1 MGVLIRCND
10 ANFSNYVGIAD
21 FPIITALK
29 GLYYFG
35 GTADASKKDHS
46 GNGNDGTFVGSETIN
61 TKSVTFAGTGT
72 ANYLSIP
79 TGTSGVTS
87 VYAVALVK
95 KTGKRAILSAISSSG
110 YGGFAFGTE
119 RILYKDG
126 SGWIDLP
133 LTLADA
139 NGFYPLAWGLTTSGC
154 AMYCLNSAGLLVT
167 VGSKSGGTLNSNTL
181 PRMIGGTNFNWA
193 MDGSADIAVVGAY
206 EGSVTENQL
215 IDALKFLRVYGEANG
230 LTVI

>member
-21 FPIITALK
+21 YPIITALK

-46 GNGNDGTFVGSETIN
+46 GNGNNGTFVGSETIN

-72 ANYLSIP
+72 ENYLRIP

-95 KTGKRAILSAISSSG
+95 KTGKRGILAAVRSDV
-110 YGGFAFGTE
+110 GFAFGTE

-126 SGWIDLP
+126 SNWVDLA

-139 NGFYPLAWGLTTSGC
+139 DGFYPLAYELTPSGC
-154 AMYCLNSAGLLVT
+154 AMYRLNSAGQLVT
-167 VGSKSGGTLNSNTL
+167 VGSKSGGALNSNTS
-181 PRMIGGTNFNWA
+181 PRTIGGTNYNWA
-193 MDGSADIAVVGAY
+193 MNGSADISVVGAY
-206 EGSVTENQL
+206 EGSVTESQL
-215 IDALKFLRVYGEANG
+215 IDALKFLRVYGESNG